1 MLFRSSPLC
10 SMTIVAVPKG
20 KKGGKAPEKK
30 FYWPD
35 NVKVESD
42 VLQANARAADK
53 QSGKIHP
60 TDAWEKALQQAVVNL
75 DVDEL
80 RAEQSRRE
88 ETDAM
93 IADVTGIFKKLH
105 TTKAGLAVRGYQGF
119 PSLLIKKL
127 NDLEDVRDVC
137 RFGSANQR

>member
-1 MLFRSSPLC
+1 
-10 SMTIVAVPKG
+10 MTIVVVPKG

-35 NVKVESD
+35 NVKVESH
-42 VLQANARAADK
+42 VLQANVGAADK
-53 QSGKIHP
+53 QSGTIHP
-60 TDAWEKALQQAVVNL
+60 TDAREKVLRQVVVNL

-80 RAEQSRRE
+80 RAEQLWRE

-105 TTKAGLAVRGYQGF
+105 STKAGLAVRGRQGF

-137 RFGSANQR
+137 RFGSANRR

>member
-1 MLFRSSPLC
+1 
-10 SMTIVAVPKG
+10 MTIVAVPKG
-20 KKGGKAPEKK
+20 QKGGKVPEKK

-35 NVKVESD
+35 NVKVESR
-42 VLQANARAADK
+42 VVQANVGAADE
-53 QSGKIHP
+53 QSGNVQP
-60 TDAWEKALQQAVVNL
+60 ADAREKALRQAVVNL

-105 TTKAGLAVRGYQGF
+105 TTKAGLAVRGRQGF
-119 PSLLIKKL
+119 PSLSLL
-127 NDLEDVRDVC
+127 PSGGL
-137 RFGSANQR
+137 

>member
-1 MLFRSSPLC
+1 
-10 SMTIVAVPKG
+10 MTIVAVPKG

-35 NVKVESD
+35 NVKVELH
-42 VLQANARAADK
+42 VLQANVGAADE
-53 QSGKIHP
+53 QIHP

-80 RAEQSRRE
+80 RVEQSWRE
-88 ETDAM
+88 DTDAM

-105 TTKAGLAVRGYQGF
+105 TTKAGRAVRGCQGF
-119 PSLLIKKL
+119 PSLLVKKL

-137 RFGSANQR
+137 HFGSANQH